1 MQTTFE
7 PTLWFWLIL
16 GLALLGL
23 EVVVPGMILMWFGIG
38 ALITGALLAFFPDMS
53 LATQLISFAVLSVAS
68 LIAWRKSKWREEQ
81 IQSDKPELNQRL
93 QNLLDKEF
101 VLTDAIQ
108 NGRGTD
114 RHGDRRS
121 GPSGDGHRSEP
132 RLAAGY
138 EDAEI
143 PPCDDRLPPADED

>member
-1 MQTTFE
+1 MQTMFE

-68 LIAWRKSKWREEQ
+68 LVAWRKSKWREEQ

-93 QNLLDKEF
+93 QSLIGKEF
-101 VLTDAIQ
+101 ILTEAIH
-108 NGRGTD
+108 NGRGTI
-114 RHGDRRS
+114 RVGDTPWIVEGNDLPAGTKVQVS
-121 GPSGDGHRSEP
+121 QLDGMILKVE
-132 RLAAGY
+132 AV
-138 EDAEI
+138 
-143 PPCDDRLPPADED
+143 

>member
-38 ALITGALLAFFPDMS
+38 ALITGGLLAFFPNMS

-93 QNLLDKEF
+93 KNLLGKEF

-108 NGRGTD
+108 NGRGTI
-114 RHGDRRS
+114 RVGDT
-121 GPSGDGHRSEP
+121 PWIVEGDDLP
-132 RLAAGY
+132 AGTKVRVSQLDGMILKV
-138 EDAEI
+138 EAV
-143 PPCDDRLPPADED
+143 

>member
-53 LATQLISFAVLSVAS
+53 LATD
-68 LIAWRKSKWREEQ
+68 RKS
-81 IQSDKPELNQRL
+81 
-93 QNLLDKEF
+93 
-101 VLTDAIQ
+101 VV
-108 NGRGTD
+108 
-114 RHGDRRS
+114 
-121 GPSGDGHRSEP
+121 
-132 RLAAGY
+132 
-138 EDAEI
+138 
-143 PPCDDRLPPADED
+143 